1 MHSEFPA
8 HIQATPLQRLG
19 GLFSLLRPVN
29 TAVAFIGIAAAC
41 LIAGAEANAWPRILL
56 TAFAGALAGAFG
68 NVINDV
74 YDVAIDRVNKPRR
87 AIASGRVSPRAG
99 SIWAAVCALAALL
112 LSIPLGSG
120 PAVIVAASILL
131 MYAYSAVLK
140 RIPLV
145 GNIAVGILTGAAFIF
160 GALVFGRPE
169 AGIVPAVFAF
179 LFNIAR
185 EILKDLEDMRGDR
198 EQGIRTL
205 PLAAG
210 EHAALLLVTIL
221 LVVVIA
227 ASIIPA
233 AIGMYHPA
241 YFWVVF
247 FGVDCVLA
255 YVLFMVWNDRS
266 TRSLARLNTL
276 LKYDMLA
283 GIGAIL
289 LGSLLS

>member
-19 GLFSLLRPVN
+19 GLFSLMRPVN

-41 LIAGAEANAWPRILL
+41 LIAGAAPEQWPRILM
-56 TAFAGALAGAFG
+56 TALAGALAGAFG

-74 YDVAIDRVNKPRR
+74 YDVAIDRVNKPHR

-112 LSIPLGSG
+112 LSLPLGSG
-120 PAVIVAASILL
+120 PALIVAASILL
-131 MYAYSAVLK
+131 MFAYSAVLK
-140 RIPLV
+140 RIPLI
-145 GNIAVGILTGAAFIF
+145 GNLAVGILTGAAFVF
-160 GALVFGRPE
+160 GALVFDRPE

-185 EILKDLEDMRGDR
+185 EILKDIEDVRGD
-198 EQGIRTL
+198 QAQNVRTL
-205 PLAAG
+205 PVVAG
-210 EHAALLLVTIL
+210 EHVALLLVTIL
-221 LVVVIA
+221 LIVVIA
-227 ASIIPA
+227 ATIIPA
-233 AIGMYHPA
+233 VTGMYHA
-241 YFWVVF
+241 VYFWVVF
-247 FGVDCVLA
+247 FGVDCVLV
-255 YVLFMVWNDRS
+255 YVLFTVWNDRS
-266 TRSLARLNTL
+266 TSSLARLNTL

-289 LGSLLS
+289 MGSLLT